1 MAVFQAE
8 HDFVNDYYHLY
19 MDEKRSFTYNVL
31 ADEINCF
38 LYYNID
44 DELIFLKKVL
54 SLIKYVVITN
64 YQRKTGHNLFV
75 SPIKPWIMNYLE
87 RNHKIF

>member
-1 MAVFQAE
+1 MAEFQAE

-19 MDEKRSFTYNVL
+19 MDEKRLFTYNVL

-44 DELIFLKKVL
+44 DEIDFLKKL
-54 SLIKYVVITN
+54 SVFNKV
-64 YQRKTGHNLFV
+64 RGD
-75 SPIKPWIMNYLE
+75 
-87 RNHKIF
+87 HKLSEKNWS

>member
-19 MDEKRSFTYNVL
+19 MDEKRLFTDNVL
-31 ADEINCF
+31 EINCF

-44 DELIFLKKVL
+44 DEIDFLKKL
-54 SLIKYVVITN
+54 SVFNKVHGDHILSEKN
-64 YQRKTGHNLFV
+64 W
-75 SPIKPWIMNYLE
+75 S
-87 RNHKIF
+87 